1 VSEAKPFASLSS
13 GLLARKGA
21 ARPAMRPQGFT
32 QQSAGLDD
40 LGWNDMGHDPAE
52 LAEDGQVV
60 EHPRSHHPTGLSP
73 VTSPVHSQQAELAD
87 RFADDDEE
95 YDEEYDETAEPYEP
109 EGGSAGFKGF
119 DFADEEEEE
128 AEPEFRVQFK
138 TGKKP
143 LDLGPGPVEAEEP
156 AYVDVAAPAAEE
168 DMLEL
173 GAGSVDAPVFEPE
186 PVLAP
191 APVARMPHPAVAA
204 VVPEAAPL
212 RTPKGRAV
220 AGAKGKAA
228 FTLRLDPERHL
239 KLRLACAVRGRSA
252 QQLVTDALD
261 QLLGH
266 MPELEQMADQAR
278 RG

>member
-1 VSEAKPFASLSS
+1 MSEAKPFASLSS

-21 ARPAMRPQGFT
+21 ARPAMRPQGWT
-32 QQSAGLDD
+32 QQSASLDD

-52 LAEDGQVV
+52 AAEEGQVV

-73 VTSPVHSQQAELAD
+73 VTSPVHSQHAELAD

-119 DFADEEEEE
+119 DFADEDEEEG
-128 AEPEFRVQFK
+128 EPEFRIQFK

-143 LDLGPGPVEAEEP
+143 LDLGPGPVEAEE
-156 AYVDVAAPAAEE
+156 AVAADPAFE
-168 DMLEL
+168 DEDVLEL
-173 GAGSVDAPVFEPE
+173 GEAAQEMPAVVPEFQPEPE
-186 PVLAP
+186 PVP
-191 APVARMPHPAVAA
+191 AARMPHPAVAA
-204 VVPEAAPL
+204 IVPEAAPL
-212 RTPKGRAV
+212 RAPRGRAV

-261 QLLGH
+261 QFLGE
-266 MPELEQMADQAR
+266 MPELDHMADQAR

>member
-32 QQSAGLDD
+32 QQSAALED
-40 LGWNDMGHDPAE
+40 LGWNDMGHDPSE
-52 LAEDGQVV
+52 TTEDGQVV

-87 RFADDDEE
+87 HFADDDEE

-109 EGGSAGFKGF
+109 EGGSSGFKGF
-119 DFADEEEEE
+119 DFSDEGEEEE
-128 AEPEFRVQFK
+128 EPEFRVQFK

-143 LDLGPGPVEAEEP
+143 LDLGPGPVETAEP
-156 AYVDVAAPAAEE
+156 AFSAPADEE
-168 DMLEL
+168 DDVLEL
-173 GAGSVDAPVFEPE
+173 GESVDEVDAFVPQPV
-186 PVLAP
+186 P
-191 APVARMPHPAVAA
+191 AAKMPHPAVAA
-204 VVPEAAPL
+204 IVPEPAPR
-212 RTPKGRAV
+212 RTPRARAV
-220 AGAKGKAA
+220 AGTKGKAA

-239 KLRLACAVRGRSA
+239 KLRLACAVKGRSA

-261 QLLGH
+261 QLLGN
-266 MPELEQMADQAR
+266 MPELDHMANQAR